1 MSQFIQNQNWRYSTK
16 RFDATR
22 KLSADDLDMLKEAI
36 RLSTSSYGLQPYKV
50 LIIED
55 PELREKL
62 KPAAPGNHSQIT
74 DASQLFVFANVTNL
88 GDAEIDSYISNI
100 VETRGV
106 TLESIIGY
114 GTFMKSTFSKWTLE
128 KRDNWTTRQ
137 AYLALGNLINAAA
150 EHKIDV
156 SPMEGFDAEAFD
168 EILGLKAKGLHAC
181 VIAAIGY
188 RHEEDGTQHL
198 KKVRKS
204 QEELFIHL

>member
-106 TLESIIGY
+106 TL
-114 GTFMKSTFSKWTLE
+114 
-128 KRDNWTTRQ
+128 
-137 AYLALGNLINAAA
+137 
-150 EHKIDV
+150 
-156 SPMEGFDAEAFD
+156 
-168 EILGLKAKGLHAC
+168 
-181 VIAAIGY
+181 
-188 RHEEDGTQHL
+188 
-198 KKVRKS
+198 
-204 QEELFIHL
+204 